1 MAKTESFL
9 PMWASPPG
17 RTIQTRLDELG
28 YGVPEFARSL
38 GTSVQVAAGLLDGGE
53 SITLDLAGRLSRV
66 IGASV
71 EFWVNRDCQYRDGLM
86 RVETDRWLEE
96 IPVREMAAL
105 GWISPKPDWE
115 SRVEECLSFFG
126 VRDVDAWHET
136 YEPILSASR
145 MRISPTVPARK
156 TAVAAWL
163 RKATVEADASVT
175 EPWNPL
181 LLEKNLPTA
190 KSLTWNKD
198 PGYFLPRLRGLLAAS
213 GVTLVV
219 QRALPGCPVS
229 GAARFLSPDRAMVAV
244 SGRFLTDD
252 QFWFTVM
259 HEVGHL
265 LLHGPQQ
272 TILDDPL
279 SGSHTDSEEE
289 RQANQF
295 ASDLLLPPDVRG
307 DDSPGGYTYR
317 SVISMAR
324 KAGVA
329 PGIIVG
335 QLQFESLIGYDQLN
349 RLKRHYQWRGA
360 NLEMA

>member
-1 MAKTESFL
+1 MAKVESFL

-17 RTIQTRLDELG
+17 RTIQTKLDELG
-28 YGVPEFARSL
+28 YGVSEFARSM
-38 GTSVQVAAGLLDGGE
+38 GTSDQVAAGLLDGGE

-66 IGASV
+66 IGASA
-71 EFWVNRDCQYRDGLM
+71 EFWVNRDCQYRDSLM
-86 RVETDRWLEE
+86 RVETNRWLEE
-96 IPVREMAAL
+96 IPVREMAVL

-126 VRDVDAWHET
+126 VQDVDAWRQT

-145 MRISPTVPARK
+145 MRISPTVPTRK

-181 LLEKNLPTA
+181 LLEKNLPA
-190 KSLTWNKD
+190 VKDLTWNKD
-198 PGYFLPRLRGLLAAS
+198 PRYFLPRLRALLAAS

-219 QRALPGCPVS
+219 QRALSGCPAS

-244 SGRFLTDD
+244 SGRFLADD
-252 QFWFTVM
+252 QFWFTVV

-265 LLHGPQQ
+265 LLHGPHQA
-272 TILDDPL
+272 ILDDPL
-279 SGSHTDSEEE
+279 SARNTDSEEE

-295 ASDLLLPPDVRG
+295 ASDLLVPPGVRG
-307 DDSPGGYTYR
+307 EYPPGGYTSR
-317 SVISMAR
+317 NVISMAR

-329 PGIIVG
+329 PGIVVG
-335 QLQFESLIGYDQLN
+335 QLQFASLIGHDQLN
-349 RLKRHYQWRGA
+349 RLKRHYKWIGA